1 MHQQFLNSACGQL
14 SYMSSDELREYLNDD
29 DKLDEKINEIV
40 SIAKINHNLKINLSY
55 IAVEKLGN

>member
-1 MHQQFLNSACGQL
+1 MHQQFLSSACGQL

-40 SIAKINHNLKINLSY
+40 SEAKINENLIMNL
-55 IAVEKLGN
+55 